1 MADASAQPQVV
12 ANIAFN
18 QWAMNHCDL
27 SVTNTGNATAFDIL
41 VEFDPP
47 LEVDDEGLPDP
58 ETPLH
63 RISLL
68 KPGQSL
74 SSYLNESIQLID
86 VSYKVTISWRL
97 KPDSAERQ
105 SLSYSFNMNDY
116 KGITTLGATNPS
128 VQIAEQIKKLREDW
142 RYVANGQRKIKA
154 DTYAL
159 VDRERN
165 RKIMEERYQK
175 QQAASVSSPVAA
187 QLPKRRGPKKKTDV

>member
-1 MADASAQPQVV
+1 MLTSLFTFQNFVALATVLGAIATAVATFYLYRVTKLLAIETKKMADASAQPQVV

-47 LEVDDEGLPDP
+47 LEVDDEGLPRP

-74 SSYLNESIQLID
+74 SN
-86 VSYKVTISWRL
+86 
-97 KPDSAERQ
+97 
-105 SLSYSFNMNDY
+105 LSYS
-116 KGITTLGATNPS
+116 
-128 VQIAEQIKKLREDW
+128 
-142 RYVANGQRKIKA
+142 
-154 DTYAL
+154 
-159 VDRERN
+159 
-165 RKIMEERYQK
+165 
-175 QQAASVSSPVAA
+175 
-187 QLPKRRGPKKKTDV
+187 